1 MNPKDPGRKNPDLSR
16 ISRGNSMRRII
27 SNILII
33 VFSAIIAF
41 SGFRLWTI
49 FHEYHEGEKEYKK
62 AANNYVHT
70 KDPDNTLGENGPEKC
85 PITVDFDELLRQNP
99 DVVGWIYS
107 DSTRINYPVLRGESN
122 ETYLHHMINGQYNSA
137 GSIFMDYRN
146 NPDLS
151 DINTIIYGHH
161 MKNGSMF
168 ASLHQYVKQEY
179 YDEHKYLWY
188 LTPQHTYR
196 LDVLA
201 GYVGKAEAEIYTIFL
216 SQDELDSYLS
226 FAQSRST
233 FTPDHIPENINGII
247 ALSTCSYEYNDARYV
262 LVCVPIMMD

>member
-122 ETYLHHMINGQYNSA
+122 ETYLHHM
-137 GSIFMDYRN
+137 
-146 NPDLS
+146 
-151 DINTIIYGHH
+151 
-161 MKNGSMF
+161 KNGSMF

>member
-1 MNPKDPGRKNPDLSR
+1 
-16 ISRGNSMRRII
+16 MRRII

-85 PITVDFDELLRQNP
+85 PITVDFESLLAENS

-107 DSTRINYPVLRGESN
+107 ENTQINYPVMRGDSN
-122 ETYLHHMINGQYNSA
+122 EEYLHTMINGAYNSA
-137 GSIFMDYRN
+137 GSIFMDFRN
-146 NPDLS
+146 APDLS
-151 DINTIIYGHH
+151 DFNTIIYGHH

-168 ASLHQYVKQEY
+168 ASLHQYTKQEF
-179 YDEHKYLWY
+179 YDEHKYMWY
-188 LTPQHTYR
+188 LTPDHIYR
-196 LDVLA
+196 LDLIA
-201 GYVGKAEAEIYTIFL
+201 GYVGDAEAEIYTIF
-216 SQDELDSYLS
+216 SSRDELNHYLS
-226 FAQSRST
+226 FAASKSN
-233 FTPDHIPENINGII
+233 FEPDTVPEDINGIV
-247 ALSTCSYEYNDARYV
+247 ALSTCAYEYDNARYV
-262 LVCVPIMMD
+262 VVCVPVMTD